1 MYDMLLGYAVKKQ
14 AGKRC
19 EKGRHRRDSGS
30 QIKQLLSSCKMD
42 VIYRRGCIKQVT

>member
-30 QIKQLLSSCKMD
+30 
-42 VIYRRGCIKQVT
+42 